1 MSKTKVEIDRLKERA
16 DLYIK
21 KRNDFYPKE
30 ERLYTRQEASDY
42 LAINKVTLDTYVKS
56 LGFDVKSREGMLWSM
71 SISELYDFESQL
83 PDNLKKHEHFKRKPN
98 QKCHVVM
105 FQNQKGGVGKT
116 VSAATVAS
124 CLSAEF
130 PEKLRIGLIDLDG
143 QSTLSMYYAA
153 NAQRDGE
160 FSVGDIVRG
169 NYELDEGETFEEL
182 VKEAFLKTTI
192 PNLRILPALQSDRSL
207 EGWFHRTQSELD
219 NPYGLVKNIVDAVE
233 DEFDIIILDTPPSL
247 SFMTYNGY
255 FAATSIIFPLAANEN
270 DIDATCNYFANLP
283 EVWALLEQY
292 GHPGYDFMRLM
303 VTNYRQTVS
312 NTSLMNQLNRSFGE
326 WMYPTQFKHSEAVQL
341 CTSMMNTVFDLAASE
356 YPKAKK
362 TLNDARTNAFEVASQ
377 IYRDIDN
384 VWGANNG

>member
-1 MSKTKVEIDRLKERA
+1 MNKTQAEIEKLKERA

-30 ERLYTRQEASDY
+30 ERLYTRQEAADY
-42 LAINKVTLDTYVKS
+42 LAINKVTLDSHVKN
-56 LGFDVKSREGMLWSM
+56 LGFNVKSREGMQWAM
-71 SISELYDFESQL
+71 SISELYDFESKL
-83 PDNLKKHEHFKRKPN
+83 PDNLRKHKHFERKLG
-98 QKCHVVM
+98 QKCQVVM

-130 PEKLRIGLIDLDG
+130 PEKLRVGLIDLDG

-153 NAQRDGE
+153 NAHCNGE

-169 NYELDEGETFEEL
+169 NYELENGETFKSL
-182 VKEAFLKTTI
+182 VSGAFLNTTI

-207 EGWFHRTQSELD
+207 EGWFHRVHTELE
-219 NPYGLVKNIVDAVE
+219 NPYGQVKNIVEAVE

-255 FAATSIIFPLAANEN
+255 FAATSVVFPLAANEN

-283 EVWALLEQY
+283 EVWALLDQY
-292 GHPGYDFMRLM
+292 GHKGYDFMRMM
-303 VTNYRQTVS
+303 VTNYRKTVS

-326 WMYPTQFKHSEAVQL
+326 WLYPTQFKHSEAVQL

-384 VWGANNG
+384 VWSSNNG